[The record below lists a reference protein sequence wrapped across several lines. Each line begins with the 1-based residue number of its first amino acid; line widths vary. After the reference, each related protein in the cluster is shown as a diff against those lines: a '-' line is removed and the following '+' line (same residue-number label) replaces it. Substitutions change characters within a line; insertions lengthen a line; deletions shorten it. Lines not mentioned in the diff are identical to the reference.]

1 MYKKLAIAVL
11 FLFCVSFGYSQDT
24 YKWTVDVGGG
34 VSPLTGAISDRL
46 DTGWNFT
53 VSGGYNFN
61 SYFSSSL
68 RYTYNGLGVNR
79 FVLDQAAVPDGNA
92 RVWSITLDPKIRFSA
107 YHRVAP
113 YVVGGVGFFRRTVEF
128 TRPTFATTILFDP
141 IFGFIF
147 PAIVRVDQVIG
158 RITRSG
164 VGGNLGAGFEIGI
177 GHQDLKFFTEA
188 RYQYADTGR
197 IPTRMVPVTFGLRW

>member
-11 FLFCVSFGYSQDT
+11 FLSCVSFGYSQDT
-24 YKWTVDVGGG
+24 HKWTADIGGG

-68 RYTYNGLGVNR
+68 RYTYNGLG
-79 FVLDQAAVPDGNA
+79 DGDA

-128 TRPTFATTILFDP
+128 KQPTFATTILFDP

-147 PAIVRVDQVIG
+147 PAIIRVDQVIG

-177 GHQDLKFFTEA
+177 GYQSLKFFTEV